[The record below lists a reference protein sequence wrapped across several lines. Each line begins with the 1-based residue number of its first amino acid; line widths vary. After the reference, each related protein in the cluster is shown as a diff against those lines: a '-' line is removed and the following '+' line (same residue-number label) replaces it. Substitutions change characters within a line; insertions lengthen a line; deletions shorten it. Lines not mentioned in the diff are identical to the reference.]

1 MVRTFFTAIS
11 VLAATSIFAPL
22 TILFVAVA
30 PKSRLVDWG
39 ITTWARWIVA
49 GAGID
54 VDVEGAE
61 KLDPQGRYVFIANH
75 YSYLD
80 IPSIFATMPQSIRFM
95 AKASLFRIPVFGWAL
110 HASGFI
116 PIDRKDRSKAKAS
129 FDLAAERIRRGNC
142 VLVFPEEGR
151 SAHKWMRPF
160 QRGAFLLA
168 IRSELPI
175 VPLAIDGTHEV
186 LPVGSVRVRS
196 GRVTVRVGDPIDT
209 ARLSIREKKQVME
222 DARATIG
229 RMLYGSDDRYR
240 EYEGLAA
247 GHRGEIESAAQ

>member
-1 MVRTFFTAIS
+1 MVRTFITALGAL
-11 VLAATSIFAPL
+11 VATLIFAPL
-22 TILFVAVA
+22 TILFVAIA
-30 PKSRLVDWG
+30 AKSRRVEWA
-39 ITTWARWIVA
+39 ITTWARWILASA
-49 GAGID
+49 G
-54 VDVEGAE
+54 VDARVEGLE
-61 KLDPQGRYVFIANH
+61 KLDPNGRYVFIANH

-95 AKASLFRIPVFGWAL
+95 AKASLFKIPIFGWAIRS
-110 HASGFI
+110 SGFI

-151 SAHKWMRPF
+151 SSHKWMRPF

-186 LPVGSVRVRS
+186 LPVGSRRVRP
-196 GRVTVRVGDPIDT
+196 GRVTIRVGDPIDST
-209 ARLSIREKKQVME
+209 RLSIREKKQLME

-229 RMLYGSDDRYR
+229 RMLYGSDERYAEFER
-240 EYEGLAA
+240 LAA
-247 GHRGEIESAAQ
+247 EKRGRFYFAAQ